1 MATPSLGALQLH
13 GRGIINLRQIHQK
26 DAAPIEQNQ
35 LPHAQLLTAAG
46 RPRPSSVFATT
57 SCLSNLRSTS
67 ASALPH
73 LHLPVKGLLR
83 EITHGLGQALCILRR
98 AQIPADA
105 ILHCFT
111 AAGDIAGDQGAACGG
126 TLQQHVGHALMIG
139 RQHHT
144 VRRLIKRMHIR
155 LEPMKTHD
163 TIGNQL
169 IHLLFVGVFIKAHH
183 IEGDLLT
190 KFRFQRS
197 GRREKL
203 VHALFLHNAPH
214 KQEAAHAVIPHGN
227 AGILVQIDARTGKH
241 TYLPVGDDLF
251 VQEKLGVLLIL
262 EEHRFCLAQC
272 AAIHHRHHRR
282 QHQLFKRR
290 AQPLHVGDVWDTL
303 GLAGCAHI
311 DIGLDGI
318 GNDHVRLKLVQHLP
332 VRLQQLH
339 ILEGVDAAAVNIRLD
354 AAQPHGL
361 QIVLMPHKGRA
372 ENDLVLLHQRLHQLL
387 AEAVEHIG
395 MVGCKLFSRS
405 SRGVVLTD
413 EGKLL
418 YEHVSEAFE
427 TLTMG
432 EEKLKR
438 SIELGVGHLKI
449 GVSSTLCKYLLLP
462 YLKEFIRQNPH
473 ISISI
478 SCQSTNDTL
487 KLLED
492 NKIDIGLIGKPENL
506 KNIHFDFLEEI
517 EDIFVAAKDY
527 LRNLKARGIQ
537 KDHILQSS
545 TLMLLDKNNM
555 TRQYIDDYLQE
566 NQIIIKDS
574 IDISDM
580 DLLIDFARIGV
591 GVACVIKNFV
601 REDLENGTLME
612 IPLGFPIHKRE
623 VGFAYKTTTKPSKSL
638 AEFIHFYKTYR

>member
-1 MATPSLGALQLH
+1 MNQ
-13 GRGIINLRQIHQK
+13 NLSSYRIFYTVANTGNISKAAKELYISQPAISKSIQK
-26 DAAPIEQNQ
+26 
-35 LPHAQLLTAAG
+35 
-46 RPRPSSVFATT
+46 
-57 SCLSNLRSTS
+57 
-67 ASALPH
+67 
-73 LHLPVKGLLR
+73 
-83 EITHGLGQALCILRR
+83 
-98 AQIPADA
+98 
-105 ILHCFT
+105 
-111 AAGDIAGDQGAACGG
+111 
-126 TLQQHVGHALMIG
+126 
-139 RQHHT
+139 
-144 VRRLIKRMHIR
+144 
-155 LEPMKTHD
+155 
-163 TIGNQL
+163 
-169 IHLLFVGVFIKAHH
+169 
-183 IEGDLLT
+183 
-190 KFRFQRS
+190 
-197 GRREKL
+197 
-203 VHALFLHNAPH
+203 
-214 KQEAAHAVIPHGN
+214 
-227 AGILVQIDARTGKH
+227 
-241 TYLPVGDDLF
+241 
-251 VQEKLGVLLIL
+251 L
-262 EEHRFCLAQC
+262 EES
-272 AAIHHRHHRR
+272 
-282 QHQLFKRR
+282 
-290 AQPLHVGDVWDTL
+290 
-303 GLAGCAHI
+303 
-311 DIGLDGI
+311 
-318 GNDHVRLKLVQHLP
+318 
-332 VRLQQLH
+332 
-339 ILEGVDAAAVNIRLD
+339 
-354 AAQPHGL
+354 
-361 QIVLMPHKGRA
+361 
-372 ENDLVLLHQRLHQLL
+372 
-387 AEAVEHIG
+387 
-395 MVGCKLFSRS
+395 VGCKLFSRS

-555 TRQYIDDYLQE
+555 TRQYIEDYLQE

-601 REDLENGTLME
+601 REDLENGTLVE

-623 VGFAYKTTTKPSKSL
+623 VGFAYKATTKPSKSL

>member
-1 MATPSLGALQLH
+1 MQTPEISQRLQ
-13 GRGIINLRQIHQK
+13 RSFIS
-26 DAAPIEQNQ
+26 A
-35 LPHAQLLTAAG
+35 
-46 RPRPSSVFATT
+46 S
-57 SCLSNLRSTS
+57 LRS
-67 ASALPH
+67 ANP
-73 LHLPVKGLLR
+73 
-83 EITHGLGQALCILRR
+83 
-98 AQIPADA
+98 
-105 ILHCFT
+105 
-111 AAGDIAGDQGAACGG
+111 
-126 TLQQHVGHALMIG
+126 
-139 RQHHT
+139 
-144 VRRLIKRMHIR
+144 
-155 LEPMKTHD
+155 
-163 TIGNQL
+163 
-169 IHLLFVGVFIKAHH
+169 
-183 IEGDLLT
+183 
-190 KFRFQRS
+190 
-197 GRREKL
+197 
-203 VHALFLHNAPH
+203 
-214 KQEAAHAVIPHGN
+214 
-227 AGILVQIDARTGKH
+227 
-241 TYLPVGDDLF
+241 
-251 VQEKLGVLLIL
+251 
-262 EEHRFCLAQC
+262 
-272 AAIHHRHHRR
+272 
-282 QHQLFKRR
+282 
-290 AQPLHVGDVWDTL
+290 
-303 GLAGCAHI
+303 
-311 DIGLDGI
+311 
-318 GNDHVRLKLVQHLP
+318 
-332 VRLQQLH
+332 
-339 ILEGVDAAAVNIRLD
+339 
-354 AAQPHGL
+354 
-361 QIVLMPHKGRA
+361 
-372 ENDLVLLHQRLHQLL
+372 
-387 AEAVEHIG
+387 
-395 MVGCKLFSRS
+395 SRS

>member
-1 MATPSLGALQLH
+1 MNQ
-13 GRGIINLRQIHQK
+13 NLSSYRIFYTVANTGNISKAAKELYISQPAISKSIQK
-26 DAAPIEQNQ
+26 
-35 LPHAQLLTAAG
+35 
-46 RPRPSSVFATT
+46 
-57 SCLSNLRSTS
+57 
-67 ASALPH
+67 
-73 LHLPVKGLLR
+73 
-83 EITHGLGQALCILRR
+83 
-98 AQIPADA
+98 
-105 ILHCFT
+105 
-111 AAGDIAGDQGAACGG
+111 
-126 TLQQHVGHALMIG
+126 
-139 RQHHT
+139 
-144 VRRLIKRMHIR
+144 
-155 LEPMKTHD
+155 
-163 TIGNQL
+163 
-169 IHLLFVGVFIKAHH
+169 
-183 IEGDLLT
+183 
-190 KFRFQRS
+190 
-197 GRREKL
+197 
-203 VHALFLHNAPH
+203 
-214 KQEAAHAVIPHGN
+214 
-227 AGILVQIDARTGKH
+227 
-241 TYLPVGDDLF
+241 
-251 VQEKLGVLLIL
+251 L
-262 EEHRFCLAQC
+262 EES
-272 AAIHHRHHRR
+272 
-282 QHQLFKRR
+282 
-290 AQPLHVGDVWDTL
+290 
-303 GLAGCAHI
+303 
-311 DIGLDGI
+311 
-318 GNDHVRLKLVQHLP
+318 
-332 VRLQQLH
+332 
-339 ILEGVDAAAVNIRLD
+339 
-354 AAQPHGL
+354 
-361 QIVLMPHKGRA
+361 
-372 ENDLVLLHQRLHQLL
+372 
-387 AEAVEHIG
+387 
-395 MVGCKLFSRS
+395 VGCKLFSRS

-432 EEKLKR
+432 EENLKR

>member
-1 MATPSLGALQLH
+1 MNQ
-13 GRGIINLRQIHQK
+13 NLSSYRIFYTVANTGNISKAAKELYISQPAISKSIQK
-26 DAAPIEQNQ
+26 
-35 LPHAQLLTAAG
+35 
-46 RPRPSSVFATT
+46 
-57 SCLSNLRSTS
+57 
-67 ASALPH
+67 
-73 LHLPVKGLLR
+73 
-83 EITHGLGQALCILRR
+83 
-98 AQIPADA
+98 
-105 ILHCFT
+105 
-111 AAGDIAGDQGAACGG
+111 
-126 TLQQHVGHALMIG
+126 
-139 RQHHT
+139 
-144 VRRLIKRMHIR
+144 
-155 LEPMKTHD
+155 
-163 TIGNQL
+163 
-169 IHLLFVGVFIKAHH
+169 
-183 IEGDLLT
+183 
-190 KFRFQRS
+190 
-197 GRREKL
+197 
-203 VHALFLHNAPH
+203 
-214 KQEAAHAVIPHGN
+214 
-227 AGILVQIDARTGKH
+227 
-241 TYLPVGDDLF
+241 
-251 VQEKLGVLLIL
+251 L
-262 EEHRFCLAQC
+262 EES
-272 AAIHHRHHRR
+272 
-282 QHQLFKRR
+282 
-290 AQPLHVGDVWDTL
+290 
-303 GLAGCAHI
+303 
-311 DIGLDGI
+311 
-318 GNDHVRLKLVQHLP
+318 
-332 VRLQQLH
+332 
-339 ILEGVDAAAVNIRLD
+339 
-354 AAQPHGL
+354 
-361 QIVLMPHKGRA
+361 
-372 ENDLVLLHQRLHQLL
+372 
-387 AEAVEHIG
+387 
-395 MVGCKLFSRS
+395 VGCKLFSRS

-506 KNIHFDFLEEI
+506 KNIHFDFSEEI

-601 REDLENGTLME
+601 REDLENGTLVE

>member
-1 MATPSLGALQLH
+1 MNQ
-13 GRGIINLRQIHQK
+13 NLSSYRIFYTVANTGNISKAAKELYISQPAISKSIQK
-26 DAAPIEQNQ
+26 
-35 LPHAQLLTAAG
+35 
-46 RPRPSSVFATT
+46 
-57 SCLSNLRSTS
+57 
-67 ASALPH
+67 
-73 LHLPVKGLLR
+73 
-83 EITHGLGQALCILRR
+83 
-98 AQIPADA
+98 
-105 ILHCFT
+105 
-111 AAGDIAGDQGAACGG
+111 
-126 TLQQHVGHALMIG
+126 
-139 RQHHT
+139 
-144 VRRLIKRMHIR
+144 
-155 LEPMKTHD
+155 
-163 TIGNQL
+163 
-169 IHLLFVGVFIKAHH
+169 
-183 IEGDLLT
+183 
-190 KFRFQRS
+190 
-197 GRREKL
+197 
-203 VHALFLHNAPH
+203 
-214 KQEAAHAVIPHGN
+214 
-227 AGILVQIDARTGKH
+227 
-241 TYLPVGDDLF
+241 
-251 VQEKLGVLLIL
+251 L
-262 EEHRFCLAQC
+262 EES
-272 AAIHHRHHRR
+272 
-282 QHQLFKRR
+282 
-290 AQPLHVGDVWDTL
+290 
-303 GLAGCAHI
+303 
-311 DIGLDGI
+311 
-318 GNDHVRLKLVQHLP
+318 
-332 VRLQQLH
+332 
-339 ILEGVDAAAVNIRLD
+339 
-354 AAQPHGL
+354 
-361 QIVLMPHKGRA
+361 
-372 ENDLVLLHQRLHQLL
+372 
-387 AEAVEHIG
+387 
-395 MVGCKLFSRS
+395 VGCKLFSRS

-566 NQIIIKDS
+566 NQIIIRDS

-601 REDLENGTLME
+601 REDLENGTLVE

>member
-1 MATPSLGALQLH
+1 MNQ
-13 GRGIINLRQIHQK
+13 NLSSYRIFYTVANTGNISKAAKELYISQPAISKSIQK
-26 DAAPIEQNQ
+26 
-35 LPHAQLLTAAG
+35 
-46 RPRPSSVFATT
+46 
-57 SCLSNLRSTS
+57 
-67 ASALPH
+67 
-73 LHLPVKGLLR
+73 
-83 EITHGLGQALCILRR
+83 
-98 AQIPADA
+98 
-105 ILHCFT
+105 
-111 AAGDIAGDQGAACGG
+111 
-126 TLQQHVGHALMIG
+126 
-139 RQHHT
+139 
-144 VRRLIKRMHIR
+144 
-155 LEPMKTHD
+155 
-163 TIGNQL
+163 
-169 IHLLFVGVFIKAHH
+169 
-183 IEGDLLT
+183 
-190 KFRFQRS
+190 
-197 GRREKL
+197 
-203 VHALFLHNAPH
+203 
-214 KQEAAHAVIPHGN
+214 
-227 AGILVQIDARTGKH
+227 
-241 TYLPVGDDLF
+241 
-251 VQEKLGVLLIL
+251 L
-262 EEHRFCLAQC
+262 EES
-272 AAIHHRHHRR
+272 
-282 QHQLFKRR
+282 
-290 AQPLHVGDVWDTL
+290 
-303 GLAGCAHI
+303 
-311 DIGLDGI
+311 
-318 GNDHVRLKLVQHLP
+318 
-332 VRLQQLH
+332 
-339 ILEGVDAAAVNIRLD
+339 
-354 AAQPHGL
+354 
-361 QIVLMPHKGRA
+361 
-372 ENDLVLLHQRLHQLL
+372 
-387 AEAVEHIG
+387 
-395 MVGCKLFSRS
+395 VGCKLFSRS

-438 SIELGVGHLKI
+438 SIELGGGHLKI
-449 GVSSTLCKYLLLP
+449 GGSSTLCKYLLLP

>member
-1 MATPSLGALQLH
+1 MNQ
-13 GRGIINLRQIHQK
+13 NLSSYRIFYTVANTGNISKAAKELYISQPAISKSIQK
-26 DAAPIEQNQ
+26 
-35 LPHAQLLTAAG
+35 
-46 RPRPSSVFATT
+46 
-57 SCLSNLRSTS
+57 
-67 ASALPH
+67 
-73 LHLPVKGLLR
+73 
-83 EITHGLGQALCILRR
+83 
-98 AQIPADA
+98 
-105 ILHCFT
+105 
-111 AAGDIAGDQGAACGG
+111 
-126 TLQQHVGHALMIG
+126 
-139 RQHHT
+139 
-144 VRRLIKRMHIR
+144 
-155 LEPMKTHD
+155 
-163 TIGNQL
+163 
-169 IHLLFVGVFIKAHH
+169 
-183 IEGDLLT
+183 
-190 KFRFQRS
+190 
-197 GRREKL
+197 
-203 VHALFLHNAPH
+203 
-214 KQEAAHAVIPHGN
+214 
-227 AGILVQIDARTGKH
+227 
-241 TYLPVGDDLF
+241 
-251 VQEKLGVLLIL
+251 L
-262 EEHRFCLAQC
+262 EES
-272 AAIHHRHHRR
+272 
-282 QHQLFKRR
+282 
-290 AQPLHVGDVWDTL
+290 
-303 GLAGCAHI
+303 
-311 DIGLDGI
+311 
-318 GNDHVRLKLVQHLP
+318 
-332 VRLQQLH
+332 
-339 ILEGVDAAAVNIRLD
+339 
-354 AAQPHGL
+354 
-361 QIVLMPHKGRA
+361 
-372 ENDLVLLHQRLHQLL
+372 
-387 AEAVEHIG
+387 
-395 MVGCKLFSRS
+395 VGCKLFSRS

-623 VGFAYKTTTKPSKSL
+623 VGLAYKTTTKPSKSL

>member
-1 MATPSLGALQLH
+1 MNQ
-13 GRGIINLRQIHQK
+13 NLSSYRIFYTVANTGNISK
-26 DAAPIEQNQ
+26 AA
-35 LPHAQLLTAAG
+35 
-46 RPRPSSVFATT
+46 
-57 SCLSNLRSTS
+57 
-67 ASALPH
+67 
-73 LHLPVKGLLR
+73 KGLY
-83 EITHGLGQALCILRR
+83 ISQ
-98 AQIPADA
+98 PA
-105 ILHCFT
+105 ISKS
-111 AAGDIAGDQGAACGG
+111 IQ
-126 TLQQHVGHALMIG
+126 
-139 RQHHT
+139 
-144 VRRLIKRMHIR
+144 K
-155 LEPMKTHD
+155 
-163 TIGNQL
+163 
-169 IHLLFVGVFIKAHH
+169 
-183 IEGDLLT
+183 
-190 KFRFQRS
+190 
-197 GRREKL
+197 
-203 VHALFLHNAPH
+203 
-214 KQEAAHAVIPHGN
+214 
-227 AGILVQIDARTGKH
+227 
-241 TYLPVGDDLF
+241 
-251 VQEKLGVLLIL
+251 L
-262 EEHRFCLAQC
+262 EES
-272 AAIHHRHHRR
+272 
-282 QHQLFKRR
+282 
-290 AQPLHVGDVWDTL
+290 
-303 GLAGCAHI
+303 
-311 DIGLDGI
+311 
-318 GNDHVRLKLVQHLP
+318 
-332 VRLQQLH
+332 
-339 ILEGVDAAAVNIRLD
+339 
-354 AAQPHGL
+354 
-361 QIVLMPHKGRA
+361 
-372 ENDLVLLHQRLHQLL
+372 
-387 AEAVEHIG
+387 
-395 MVGCKLFSRS
+395 VGCKLFSRS

-601 REDLENGTLME
+601 REDLENGTLVE

>member
-1 MATPSLGALQLH
+1 MNQ
-13 GRGIINLRQIHQK
+13 NLSSYRIFYTVANTGNISKAAKELYISQPAISKSIQK
-26 DAAPIEQNQ
+26 
-35 LPHAQLLTAAG
+35 
-46 RPRPSSVFATT
+46 
-57 SCLSNLRSTS
+57 
-67 ASALPH
+67 
-73 LHLPVKGLLR
+73 
-83 EITHGLGQALCILRR
+83 
-98 AQIPADA
+98 
-105 ILHCFT
+105 
-111 AAGDIAGDQGAACGG
+111 
-126 TLQQHVGHALMIG
+126 
-139 RQHHT
+139 
-144 VRRLIKRMHIR
+144 
-155 LEPMKTHD
+155 
-163 TIGNQL
+163 
-169 IHLLFVGVFIKAHH
+169 
-183 IEGDLLT
+183 
-190 KFRFQRS
+190 
-197 GRREKL
+197 
-203 VHALFLHNAPH
+203 
-214 KQEAAHAVIPHGN
+214 
-227 AGILVQIDARTGKH
+227 
-241 TYLPVGDDLF
+241 
-251 VQEKLGVLLIL
+251 L
-262 EEHRFCLAQC
+262 EES
-272 AAIHHRHHRR
+272 
-282 QHQLFKRR
+282 
-290 AQPLHVGDVWDTL
+290 
-303 GLAGCAHI
+303 
-311 DIGLDGI
+311 
-318 GNDHVRLKLVQHLP
+318 
-332 VRLQQLH
+332 
-339 ILEGVDAAAVNIRLD
+339 
-354 AAQPHGL
+354 
-361 QIVLMPHKGRA
+361 
-372 ENDLVLLHQRLHQLL
+372 
-387 AEAVEHIG
+387 
-395 MVGCKLFSRS
+395 VGCKLFSRS

-427 TLTMG
+427 TLTMV

-601 REDLENGTLME
+601 REDLENGTLVE

>member
-1 MATPSLGALQLH
+1 MNQ
-13 GRGIINLRQIHQK
+13 NLSSYRIFYTVANTGNISKAAKELYISQPAISKSIQK
-26 DAAPIEQNQ
+26 
-35 LPHAQLLTAAG
+35 
-46 RPRPSSVFATT
+46 
-57 SCLSNLRSTS
+57 
-67 ASALPH
+67 
-73 LHLPVKGLLR
+73 
-83 EITHGLGQALCILRR
+83 
-98 AQIPADA
+98 
-105 ILHCFT
+105 
-111 AAGDIAGDQGAACGG
+111 
-126 TLQQHVGHALMIG
+126 
-139 RQHHT
+139 
-144 VRRLIKRMHIR
+144 
-155 LEPMKTHD
+155 
-163 TIGNQL
+163 
-169 IHLLFVGVFIKAHH
+169 
-183 IEGDLLT
+183 
-190 KFRFQRS
+190 
-197 GRREKL
+197 
-203 VHALFLHNAPH
+203 
-214 KQEAAHAVIPHGN
+214 
-227 AGILVQIDARTGKH
+227 
-241 TYLPVGDDLF
+241 
-251 VQEKLGVLLIL
+251 L
-262 EEHRFCLAQC
+262 EES
-272 AAIHHRHHRR
+272 
-282 QHQLFKRR
+282 
-290 AQPLHVGDVWDTL
+290 
-303 GLAGCAHI
+303 
-311 DIGLDGI
+311 
-318 GNDHVRLKLVQHLP
+318 
-332 VRLQQLH
+332 
-339 ILEGVDAAAVNIRLD
+339 
-354 AAQPHGL
+354 
-361 QIVLMPHKGRA
+361 
-372 ENDLVLLHQRLHQLL
+372 
-387 AEAVEHIG
+387 
-395 MVGCKLFSRS
+395 VGCKLFSRS

-487 KLLED
+487 KLLEA

-601 REDLENGTLME
+601 REDLENGTLVE

>member
-1 MATPSLGALQLH
+1 MNQ
-13 GRGIINLRQIHQK
+13 NLSSYRIFYTVANTGNISKAAKELYISQPAISKSIQK
-26 DAAPIEQNQ
+26 
-35 LPHAQLLTAAG
+35 
-46 RPRPSSVFATT
+46 
-57 SCLSNLRSTS
+57 
-67 ASALPH
+67 
-73 LHLPVKGLLR
+73 
-83 EITHGLGQALCILRR
+83 
-98 AQIPADA
+98 
-105 ILHCFT
+105 
-111 AAGDIAGDQGAACGG
+111 
-126 TLQQHVGHALMIG
+126 
-139 RQHHT
+139 
-144 VRRLIKRMHIR
+144 
-155 LEPMKTHD
+155 
-163 TIGNQL
+163 
-169 IHLLFVGVFIKAHH
+169 
-183 IEGDLLT
+183 
-190 KFRFQRS
+190 
-197 GRREKL
+197 
-203 VHALFLHNAPH
+203 
-214 KQEAAHAVIPHGN
+214 
-227 AGILVQIDARTGKH
+227 
-241 TYLPVGDDLF
+241 
-251 VQEKLGVLLIL
+251 L
-262 EEHRFCLAQC
+262 EES
-272 AAIHHRHHRR
+272 
-282 QHQLFKRR
+282 
-290 AQPLHVGDVWDTL
+290 
-303 GLAGCAHI
+303 
-311 DIGLDGI
+311 
-318 GNDHVRLKLVQHLP
+318 
-332 VRLQQLH
+332 
-339 ILEGVDAAAVNIRLD
+339 
-354 AAQPHGL
+354 
-361 QIVLMPHKGRA
+361 
-372 ENDLVLLHQRLHQLL
+372 
-387 AEAVEHIG
+387 
-395 MVGCKLFSRS
+395 VGCKLFSRS

-418 YEHVSEAFE
+418 YEHVSEACE

-601 REDLENGTLME
+601 REDLENGTLVE

>member
-1 MATPSLGALQLH
+1 MNQ
-13 GRGIINLRQIHQK
+13 NLSSYRIFYTVANTGNISKAAKELYISQPAISKSIQK
-26 DAAPIEQNQ
+26 
-35 LPHAQLLTAAG
+35 
-46 RPRPSSVFATT
+46 
-57 SCLSNLRSTS
+57 
-67 ASALPH
+67 
-73 LHLPVKGLLR
+73 
-83 EITHGLGQALCILRR
+83 
-98 AQIPADA
+98 
-105 ILHCFT
+105 
-111 AAGDIAGDQGAACGG
+111 
-126 TLQQHVGHALMIG
+126 
-139 RQHHT
+139 
-144 VRRLIKRMHIR
+144 
-155 LEPMKTHD
+155 
-163 TIGNQL
+163 
-169 IHLLFVGVFIKAHH
+169 
-183 IEGDLLT
+183 
-190 KFRFQRS
+190 
-197 GRREKL
+197 
-203 VHALFLHNAPH
+203 
-214 KQEAAHAVIPHGN
+214 
-227 AGILVQIDARTGKH
+227 
-241 TYLPVGDDLF
+241 
-251 VQEKLGVLLIL
+251 L
-262 EEHRFCLAQC
+262 EES
-272 AAIHHRHHRR
+272 
-282 QHQLFKRR
+282 
-290 AQPLHVGDVWDTL
+290 
-303 GLAGCAHI
+303 
-311 DIGLDGI
+311 
-318 GNDHVRLKLVQHLP
+318 
-332 VRLQQLH
+332 
-339 ILEGVDAAAVNIRLD
+339 
-354 AAQPHGL
+354 
-361 QIVLMPHKGRA
+361 
-372 ENDLVLLHQRLHQLL
+372 
-387 AEAVEHIG
+387 
-395 MVGCKLFSRS
+395 VGCKLFSRS

-478 SCQSTNDTL
+478 SCQSTNDTI

-601 REDLENGTLME
+601 REDLENGTLVE

>member
-1 MATPSLGALQLH
+1 MNQ
-13 GRGIINLRQIHQK
+13 NLSSYRIFYTVANTGNISKAAKELYISQPAISKSIQK
-26 DAAPIEQNQ
+26 
-35 LPHAQLLTAAG
+35 
-46 RPRPSSVFATT
+46 
-57 SCLSNLRSTS
+57 
-67 ASALPH
+67 
-73 LHLPVKGLLR
+73 
-83 EITHGLGQALCILRR
+83 
-98 AQIPADA
+98 
-105 ILHCFT
+105 
-111 AAGDIAGDQGAACGG
+111 
-126 TLQQHVGHALMIG
+126 
-139 RQHHT
+139 
-144 VRRLIKRMHIR
+144 
-155 LEPMKTHD
+155 
-163 TIGNQL
+163 
-169 IHLLFVGVFIKAHH
+169 
-183 IEGDLLT
+183 
-190 KFRFQRS
+190 
-197 GRREKL
+197 
-203 VHALFLHNAPH
+203 
-214 KQEAAHAVIPHGN
+214 
-227 AGILVQIDARTGKH
+227 
-241 TYLPVGDDLF
+241 
-251 VQEKLGVLLIL
+251 L
-262 EEHRFCLAQC
+262 EES
-272 AAIHHRHHRR
+272 
-282 QHQLFKRR
+282 
-290 AQPLHVGDVWDTL
+290 
-303 GLAGCAHI
+303 
-311 DIGLDGI
+311 
-318 GNDHVRLKLVQHLP
+318 
-332 VRLQQLH
+332 
-339 ILEGVDAAAVNIRLD
+339 
-354 AAQPHGL
+354 
-361 QIVLMPHKGRA
+361 
-372 ENDLVLLHQRLHQLL
+372 
-387 AEAVEHIG
+387 
-395 MVGCKLFSRS
+395 VGCKLFSRS

-555 TRQYIDDYLQE
+555 TRQYIDNYLQE

-601 REDLENGTLME
+601 REDLENGTLVE